1 MKNILRRWEPF
12 YRDSSVADRLGN
24 LYSYIYQ
31 FPVVPRG
38 LGLYEDYTMTLP
50 AATPKEDITQIIDD
64 GIQVL
69 NQNFVQSTEL
79 VRKGVSSSVI
89 SAIACFLNC

>member
-1 MKNILRRWEPF
+1 MKNILLRWEPF
-12 YRDSSVADRLGN
+12 HRDSSLADRLGN
-24 LYSYIYQ
+24 LYPHIYQ
-31 FPVVPRG
+31 FPVVPN
-38 LGLYEDYTMTLP
+38 LHEDYTMTLP